1 MLLINDPRGSKM
13 EGEKKKGLQILGFF
27 NPGFFSVLHMRE
39 KTFTVTEFGNGVPH
53 ANFPLFCVFH
63 FFREK
68 GEKKALVAWS
78 EKVSKQFEPNG
89 LLQP

>member
-1 MLLINDPRGSKM
+1 
-13 EGEKKKGLQILGFF
+13 
-27 NPGFFSVLHMRE
+27 MRE

-63 FFREK
+63 FFFREERREERRK
-68 GEKKALVAWS
+68 EALVAWS

>member
-1 MLLINDPRGSKM
+1 
-13 EGEKKKGLQILGFF
+13 
-27 NPGFFSVLHMRE
+27 MRE

-53 ANFPLFCVFH
+53 ANFH
-63 FFREK
+63 FFAFPFFFSRRR
-68 GEKKALVAWS
+68 GERRKEALVAWS